1 MKAGRPFKP
10 TGRRLEN
17 LSNLIKSKYPQ
28 DKWVLEPIIPVFLS
42 IIDSNSTIEQQE
54 KVIDQLNRVFNDYE
68 FRYNTILENMNPKD
82 IITLDVPLFIRLL
95 EYARED
101 AKTDMDLHNVAERA
115 INLSTEG
122 ECLGMQN
129 YDSLIGQTEKLDESF
144 LRMQKM
150 AGIITEEEYKNSIHL
165 LTLKDFSE
173 KISSGVS
180 KIKQMLKDEG
190 YNV

>member
-1 MKAGRPFKP
+1 MKVGRPFKP

-82 IITLDVPLFIRLL
+82 TITVDVPLFIRLL

-115 INLSTEG
+115 ISLSAEG
-122 ECLGMQN
+122 ECLGMES
-129 YDSLIGQTEKLDESF
+129 YDSIVGQSEQLAEMRKLF
-144 LRMQKM
+144 QVR
-150 AGIITEEEYKNSIHL
+150 AGIIK
-165 LTLKDFSE
+165 
-173 KISSGVS
+173 
-180 KIKQMLKDEG
+180 
-190 YNV
+190 